1 METFLIATG
10 LVALA
15 ELGDKTQLLAL
26 MLAARYRQPLP
37 IILGIA
43 AATLLNHALAAFAG
57 QWLSGLVSY
66 GILKWGVGLLF
77 IALGVW
83 TLVPDKLDDKDG
95 AARPERHGV
104 FLTTLIN
111 FFWWKWVTRPRS
123 RPLRWLRAMPVTRHR
138 HGNHGRHVARQCA
151 GGVCGS
157 KIRRSAAVDMDSPGR
172 SGGIHRAGAVEH
184 SRLGRRFDS
193 SSRVFRT

>member
-104 FLTTLIN
+104 FLTTLIS
-111 FFWWKWVTRPRS
+111 FFLVEMGDKTQVATVALAARYASLPAIVMGTTVGMLLANAPVVFVGQKFADRL
-123 RPLRWLRAMPVTRHR
+123 PLTW
-138 HGNHGRHVARQCA
+138 
-151 GGVCGS
+151 
-157 KIRRSAAVDMDSPGR
+157 IRRAAAAVF
-172 SGGIHRAGAVEH
+172 IA
-184 SRLGRRFDS
+184 LGLWS
-193 SSRVFRT
+193 ILA